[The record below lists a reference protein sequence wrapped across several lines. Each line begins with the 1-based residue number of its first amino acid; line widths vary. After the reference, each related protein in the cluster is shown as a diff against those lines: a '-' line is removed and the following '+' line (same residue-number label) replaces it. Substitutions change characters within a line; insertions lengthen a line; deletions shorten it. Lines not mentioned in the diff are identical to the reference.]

1 MNTQFVDNFP
11 LVLDIKNYSG
21 CSAMTDDESPEIYA
35 FCTECQQNVSLEVT
49 KADIEKAKTGLV
61 SVLSIHGTPQH
72 AMLVYLDMNLKAR
85 GIEYPSL
92 LQVKESRSVV
102 DDKSTVIKDDIFDL
116 GSIIS
121 AFGEKLNLAIKSFAQ
136 ISAQLIA
143 GNSLYLIH
151 NNTSI
156 GRVVKD
162 QIDSLFTEQK
172 VASYVISYDDLD
184 MVSGMRPTIFDLQY
198 GTFISEG
205 IALDTEYFEHLIR
218 NAVDSPNGFSIL
230 KNDYR
235 KLKYSYRRLWELLS
249 AGARTYTPK
258 RLAYLVS
265 IDLELIPLLL
275 RMAENDGVDVASR
288 VKQSHDEKKK

>member
-1 MNTQFVDNFP
+1 
-11 LVLDIKNYSG
+11 
-21 CSAMTDDESPEIYA
+21 MTEDESPELYA
-35 FCTECQQNVSLEVT
+35 FCTVCQQNVPLEVT
-49 KADIEKAKTGLV
+49 EEDIEKAKTGLV
-61 SVLSIHGTPQH
+61 SVLSIHGDPQH
-72 AMLVYLDMNLKAR
+72 AILVYLDMNLKAR

-92 LQVKESRSVV
+92 LQVKESGAVEG
-102 DDKSTVIKDDIFDL
+102 DKGTIVEDDIHDL

-121 AFGEKLNLAIKSFAQ
+121 AFGEKQDLAIKSFAH
-136 ISAQLIA
+136 ITAQLIA
-143 GNSLYLIH
+143 GNTLYLIH

-162 QIDSLFTEQK
+162 QIDSLFTDQE
-172 VASYVISYDDLD
+172 VASFVISYDDLD

-198 GTFISEG
+198 GTFISKG
-205 IALDTEYFEHLIR
+205 LALDTEHFEQLITD
-218 NAVDSPNGFSIL
+218 AVSVPNGFSVL

-249 AGARTYTPK
+249 AGARMYTRK

-265 IDLELIPLLL
+265 IDLSLIPLLL

-288 VKQSHDEKKK
+288 VKQSKDVKKKKK

>member
-1 MNTQFVDNFP
+1 
-11 LVLDIKNYSG
+11 
-21 CSAMTDDESPEIYA
+21 MTEDESPELYA
-35 FCTECQQNVSLEVT
+35 FCTVCQQNVPLEVT
-49 KADIEKAKTGLV
+49 EEDIEKAKTGLV
-61 SVLSIHGTPQH
+61 SVLSIHGDPQH
-72 AMLVYLDMNLKAR
+72 AILVYLDMNLKAR

-92 LQVKESRSVV
+92 LQVKESGAVEG
-102 DDKSTVIKDDIFDL
+102 DKGTIVEDDIHDL

-121 AFGEKLNLAIKSFAQ
+121 AFGEKQDLAIKSFAH
-136 ISAQLIA
+136 ITAQLIA
-143 GNSLYLIH
+143 GNTLYLIH

-162 QIDSLFTEQK
+162 QIDSLFTDQE
-172 VASYVISYDDLD
+172 VASFVISYDDLD

-205 IALDTEYFEHLIR
+205 LALDTEHFEQLITD
-218 NAVDSPNGFSIL
+218 AVSVPNGFSVL

-249 AGARTYTPK
+249 AGARMYTRK
-258 RLAYLVS
+258 KLAYLVS
-265 IDLELIPLLL
+265 IDLSLIPLLL

-288 VKQSHDEKKK
+288 VKQSKDVKKKK

>member
-1 MNTQFVDNFP
+1 V
-11 LVLDIKNYSG
+11 
-21 CSAMTDDESPEIYA
+21 E
-35 FCTECQQNVSLEVT
+35 
-49 KADIEKAKTGLV
+49 
-61 SVLSIHGTPQH
+61 
-72 AMLVYLDMNLKAR
+72 
-85 GIEYPSL
+85 
-92 LQVKESRSVV
+92 
-102 DDKSTVIKDDIFDL
+102 DDIHDL

-121 AFGEKLNLAIKSFAQ
+121 AFGEKQDLAIKSFAH
-136 ISAQLIA
+136 ITAQLIA
-143 GNSLYLIH
+143 GNTLYLIH

-162 QIDSLFTEQK
+162 QIDSLFTDQE
-172 VASYVISYDDLD
+172 VASFVISYDDLD

-205 IALDTEYFEHLIR
+205 LALDTEHFEQLITD
-218 NAVDSPNGFSIL
+218 AVSVPNGFSVL

-249 AGARTYTPK
+249 AGARMYTRK

-265 IDLELIPLLL
+265 IDLSLIPLLL

-288 VKQSHDEKKK
+288 VKQSKDVKKKK